1 MPENFPILVNEIN
14 IQVQETK
21 GVSNMMN
28 PKRNTSRHAVIK
40 MAKRKDKKRI
50 LKAARKI
57 HKLHTR
63 ELS

>member
-1 MPENFPILVNEIN
+1 
-14 IQVQETK
+14 
-21 GVSNMMN
+21 MMN

-63 ELS
+63 ELT